1 MGNAFASDSTPA
13 PRCSIAKRLYSLLVV
28 TGVAGAGRGLED
40 GAGVGALLLR
50 TSSAAPVVVL
60 PSTKPRLISG
70 TRLPWSDLHPAEGP
84 MALRHR
90 LSSILPFREALV
102 GVEFTKEQGPFYW
115 TGLP

>member
-1 MGNAFASDSTPA
+1 MLHA
-13 PRCSIAKRLYSLLVV
+13 VV
-28 TGVAGAGRGLED
+28 L
-40 GAGVGALLLR
+40 
-50 TSSAAPVVVL
+50 SAAPEVVL

-70 TRLPWSDLHPAEGP
+70 TRLPWSDTNPSEGP
-84 MALRHR
+84 IALRHR